1 MRKIGFET
9 TAYRQENYLPV
20 VTQQEAVAQAYD
32 THYTNV
38 EDILH
43 ERGLLQ
49 ALQVVQDYF
58 YNTTHRFVGDTD
70 QDCEAKRSEACF
82 EKLRKI
88 KMRYFEPI

>member
-20 VTQQEAVAQAYD
+20 AVEQTHEA
-32 THYTNV
+32 HYTNV
-38 EDILH
+38 DNILH

-49 ALQVVQDYF
+49 AIEVLQDYF
-58 YNTTHRFVGDTD
+58 YNTTHRFAGENY
-70 QDCEAKRSEACF
+70 QECEAKRSEACF